1 VARKASQGSKAADPF
16 PKMCLAAGLPE
27 PRKEFRFHPLRL
39 WRVDY
44 YFPELGLAVE
54 KEGGAFCQ
62 GRHTRGAGFRE
73 DLHKYNALT
82 LQGISLLRFLPE
94 QMRSLEAIAVIKK
107 FQENKARRV
116 GSREAGSISAGL
128 APSQSTQEIP
138 GPVALASP
146 RRPGEGGAIQEEMQN
161 GSH

>member
-1 VARKASQGSKAADPF
+1 MARKASRGSKAADPF

-54 KEGGAFCQ
+54 KEGGAFCH

-82 LQGISLLRFLPE
+82 LQGIALLRFLPE
-94 QMRSLEAIAVIKK
+94 EIRSLEAILVIKQ
-107 FQENKARRV
+107 FAQKAQRV
-116 GSREAGSISAGL
+116 GSRGAGL
-128 APSQSTQEIP
+128 LAAGPAPFLIDQADP
-138 GPVALASP
+138 GAEPSKAHGALDGGEERP
-146 RRPGEGGAIQEEMQN
+146 R
-161 GSH
+161 